1 MNAESSSSS
10 RSIYN
15 RALWL
20 IRTRPVQFWGAL
32 RGFILFWVTDRLF
45 RILRISGIKLE
56 ENVRIQRL
64 RCISAEAPNARVNIG
79 KHSIIY
85 EDSRLEAYG
94 NGEIIIGGQAVIGQA
109 RIVSR
114 YRVEIGERFLS
125 SWNVFIQDFDPHPVS
140 ASERALQVT
149 HMTLSFKP
157 SFETTTDSTL
167 LEDLP
172 NGWPS
177 SSCPFPGTAIRIGND
192 VWVGANVTILKGAN
206 IGDGSIVASGAVVLA
221 GTYPPRS
228 LLAGNPATVV
238 KELPI

>member
-1 MNAESSSSS
+1 MNAENSSSS
-10 RSIYN
+10 RPLYS

-32 RGFILFWVTDRLF
+32 RGFILFWITARLF
-45 RILRISGIKLE
+45 KILRISGVHLA

-64 RCISAEAPNARVNIG
+64 RCISAEAPHARATIG

-94 NGEIIIGGQAVIGQA
+94 RGEIIIGGHAVIGQA

-140 ASERALQVT
+140 ASDRALQVT
-149 HMTLSFKP
+149 YMTLSFRP
-157 SFETTTDSTL
+157 SFDTTTDSTL

-177 SSCPFPGTAIRIGND
+177 SSSPFPGAAIRIGSD

-221 GTYPPRS
+221 GIYPPRS